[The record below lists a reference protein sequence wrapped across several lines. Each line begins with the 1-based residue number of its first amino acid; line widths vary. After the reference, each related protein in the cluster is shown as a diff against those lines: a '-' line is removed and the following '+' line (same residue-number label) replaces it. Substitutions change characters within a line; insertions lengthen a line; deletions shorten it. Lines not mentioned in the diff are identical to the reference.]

1 MTWKEILST
10 LCPGELPDDE
20 FFSKVYAGEQET
32 PGTADEV
39 LKALSAAGYKE
50 IKEGYSSFVSR
61 YTALKEQADRALQ
74 ELKENIAES
83 DKRAETDFS
92 KRSNWMSAP
101 PAAINL
107 VSLDKVEEKEPE
119 WLIKDYLPKNQITI
133 LAGDGG
139 AGKTS
144 VWCALAAGVSSGNR
158 SFLEHGETEN
168 PFTGHFKEPGKVL
181 FFSSEDSAEYTL
193 KRRLRKNG
201 AKLENIYYLS
211 LTDEHFPEIKFNS
224 PLLKEL
230 IKQHRPDLVIFDPL
244 QSFIPPEFQMGQ
256 RNVMRASLNPL
267 IGIGEE
273 YGTTFLIIVHTNK
286 RSGVWGRQRIS
297 DSSDIWDIARS
308 VLIAGEAEDN
318 LRYLSQEKSN
328 YGALADTVLFNLS
341 SGKIEFSGYSDKRDK
356 DFVSEAAAS
365 MAQAPQR
372 ADAKEF
378 ILEYLRDG
386 EKETA
391 ELNEAMKAQG
401 VSSKTLERAKT
412 ELRKEGKIVSFSTGY
427 GKEKKFFYR
436 LTQAQT
442 DEKGE

>member
-1 MTWKEILST
+1 MTCKEILNT
-10 LCPGELPDDE
+10 LHPGELPDDE
-20 FFSKVYAGEQET
+20 FFSNVYAGEQET
-32 PGTADEV
+32 PGTANEV
-39 LKALSAAGYKE
+39 LEALAAAGYKE
-50 IKEGYSSFVSR
+50 IEEEYSSFVKR
-61 YTALKEQADRALQ
+61 YTTLKEQADRELQ

-83 DKRAETDFS
+83 DKKAETDFS

-101 PAAINL
+101 PAVSL

-119 WLIKDYLPKNQITI
+119 WMIKDYLPRNQITI

-144 VWCALAAGVSSGNR
+144 VWCALAAAVSSGNR

-168 PFTGHFKEPGKVL
+168 PFTGQFKEPGKVL

-211 LTDEHFPEIKFNS
+211 LTDEHFPEIKFNT
-224 PLLKEL
+224 PLLEDL
-230 IKQHRPDLVIFDPL
+230 IKQHRPALVIFDPL
-244 QSFIPPEFQMGQ
+244 QSFIPPELQMGQ
-256 RNVMRASLNPL
+256 RNAMRACLNPL

-378 ILEYLRDG
+378 ILEYLKDG

-391 ELNEAMKAQG
+391 ELDNMMKAQG
-401 VSSKTLERAKT
+401 VSGRTLERAKA
-412 ELRKEGKIVSFSTGY
+412 ELKKEGKIVYIRRGRREEQKAYCKLAPS
-427 GKEKKFFYR
+427 
-436 LTQAQT
+436 QA
-442 DEKGE
+442 DC